1 MALTEVLQARETIT
15 GEPSVPPSI
24 DKLAAVRGAPPVPPQ
39 LPGAPPVPPQRP
51 GAPPQGGNM
60 PVFVPEGQPL
70 MPPSRPTP
78 SLNENLKKIGSLIAA
93 SLAENAIKP
102 EVLDEADREQED
114 EAMALQ
120 QMALQNINPYA
131 GGPPMSSEIAM
142 EAGGII
148 GLAAGGE
155 FSGRVP
161 GRGHGMEDNVRMPI
175 EEEGK
180 QVATL
185 AVSPSEYVVDS
196 HTMAALGNGNADRGA
211 DVMDKTVKQIR
222 QKAYGTDKQ
231 PKEISG
237 LAALKPLIERV

>member
-15 GEPSVPPSI
+15 GEPSVPPSM
-24 DKLAAVRGAPPVPPQ
+24 DKLAAVRGAPP
-39 LPGAPPVPPQRP
+39 
-51 GAPPQGGNM
+51 APPQGGNM
-60 PVFVPEGQPL
+60 PVFVPEAQP
-70 MPPSRPTP
+70 PAPIRKPTP
-78 SLNENLKKIGSLIAA
+78 SLNENLKKIGALIAA
-93 SLAENAIKP
+93 SLAENAINS
-102 EVLDEADREQED
+102 EVLHEAEREQE
-114 EAMALQ
+114 EAMELQ

-161 GRGHGMEDNVRMPI
+161 GKGHGMEDNVRMPI
-175 EEEGK
+175 KEEGK

-211 DVMDKTVKQIR
+211 DVMDATVKQIR
-222 QKAYGTDKQ
+222 QKAYGTEKQ
-231 PKEISG
+231 PREISG

>member
-1 MALTEVLQARETIT
+1 MALTDVLQARETIT
-15 GEPSVPPSI
+15 GEPGVPQSM
-24 DKLAAVRGAPPVPPQ
+24 KTLGAVQGAPP
-39 LPGAPPVPPQRP
+39 APPV
-51 GAPPQGGNM
+51 PPQGGNM
-60 PVFVPEGQPL
+60 PVFVPEGQP
-70 MPPSRPTP
+70 PVPIRKPTP

-102 EVLDEADREQED
+102 EVLDEAGREQED

-120 QMALQNINPYA
+120 QTALQNINPYA

-161 GRGHGMEDNVRMPI
+161 GTGHGMEDNVRMPI
-175 EEEGK
+175 EERGK

-211 DVMDKTVKQIR
+211 DVMDKTIKQIR
-222 QKAYGTDKQ
+222 QKAYGTEKQ
-231 PKEISG
+231 PREISG

>member
-15 GEPSVPPSI
+15 GEPSVPPSM
-24 DKLAAVRGAPPVPPQ
+24 DKLAAVRGAPP
-39 LPGAPPVPPQRP
+39 APP
-51 GAPPQGGNM
+51 APPQGGNM
-60 PVFVPEGQPL
+60 PVFVPEAQPQVPISK
-70 MPPSRPTP
+70 PPP
-78 SLNENLKKIGSLIAA
+78 SLNENLKKVGALIAA

-102 EVLDEADREQED
+102 EVLHEAEREQE
-114 EAMALQ
+114 EAMELQ

-161 GRGHGMEDNVRMPI
+161 GKGHGMEDNVRMPI
-175 EEEGK
+175 KEDGK

-211 DVMDKTVKQIR
+211 DVMDATVKQIR
-222 QKAYGTDKQ
+222 QKAYGTEKQ
-231 PKEISG
+231 PNEISG

>member
-15 GEPSVPPSI
+15 GEPSVPPSM
-24 DKLAAVRGAPPVPPQ
+24 DKLAAVRGAPP
-39 LPGAPPVPPQRP
+39 APP
-51 GAPPQGGNM
+51 APPQGGNM
-60 PVFVPEGQPL
+60 PVFVPEAQP
-70 MPPSRPTP
+70 PAPIRKPTP
-78 SLNENLKKIGSLIAA
+78 SLNENLKKIGALIAA
-93 SLAENAIKP
+93 SLAENAINS
-102 EVLDEADREQED
+102 EVLHEAEREQE
-114 EAMALQ
+114 EAMELQ
-120 QMALQNINPYA
+120 QMALQNLNPYA

-161 GRGHGMEDNVRMPI
+161 GKGHGMEDNVRMPI
-175 EEEGK
+175 KEEGK

-211 DVMDKTVKQIR
+211 DVMDATVKQIR
-222 QKAYGTDKQ
+222 QKAYGTEKQ
-231 PKEISG
+231 PREISG

>member
-15 GEPSVPPSI
+15 GEPSVPPSM
-24 DKLAAVRGAPPVPPQ
+24 DKLAAVRGAPP
-39 LPGAPPVPPQRP
+39 
-51 GAPPQGGNM
+51 APPQGGNM
-60 PVFVPEGQPL
+60 PVFVPEAQPQV
-70 MPPSRPTP
+70 PISKPTP
-78 SLNENLKKIGSLIAA
+78 SLNENLKKIGALIAA
-93 SLAENAIKP
+93 SLAENAINS
-102 EVLDEADREQED
+102 EVLHEAEREQE
-114 EAMALQ
+114 EAMELQ

-161 GRGHGMEDNVRMPI
+161 GKGHGMEDNVRMPI
-175 EEEGK
+175 KEEGK

-211 DVMDKTVKQIR
+211 DVMDATVKQIR
-222 QKAYGTDKQ
+222 QKAYGTEKQ

-237 LAALKPLIERV
+237 LAALKPLIERVKQ

>member
-15 GEPSVPPSI
+15 GEPSVPPSM
-24 DKLAAVRGAPPVPPQ
+24 DKLAAVRGAPP
-39 LPGAPPVPPQRP
+39 APP
-51 GAPPQGGNM
+51 APPQGGNM
-60 PVFVPEGQPL
+60 PVFVPEAQP
-70 MPPSRPTP
+70 PAPIRKPTP
-78 SLNENLKKIGSLIAA
+78 SLNENLKKVGALIAA

-102 EVLDEADREQED
+102 EVLHEAEREQE
-114 EAMALQ
+114 EAMELQ

-161 GRGHGMEDNVRMPI
+161 GKGHGMEDNVRMPI
-175 EEEGK
+175 KEDGK

-211 DVMDKTVKQIR
+211 DVMDATVKQIR
-222 QKAYGTDKQ
+222 QKAYGTEKQ
-231 PKEISG
+231 PREISG

>member
-15 GEPSVPPSI
+15 GEPSVPPSM
-24 DKLAAVRGAPPVPPQ
+24 DKLAAVRGAPP
-39 LPGAPPVPPQRP
+39 APP
-51 GAPPQGGNM
+51 APPQGGNM
-60 PVFVPEGQPL
+60 PVFVPEAQP
-70 MPPSRPTP
+70 PAPIRKPTP
-78 SLNENLKKIGSLIAA
+78 SLNENLKKIGALIAA
-93 SLAENAIKP
+93 SLAENAINS
-102 EVLDEADREQED
+102 EVLHEAEREQE
-114 EAMALQ
+114 EAMELQ

-161 GRGHGMEDNVRMPI
+161 GKGHGMEDNVRMPI
-175 EEEGK
+175 KEEGK

-211 DVMDKTVKQIR
+211 DVMDATVKQIR
-222 QKAYGTDKQ
+222 QKAYGTEKQ

-237 LAALKPLIERV
+237 LAALKPLIERVKQ

>member
-15 GEPSVPPSI
+15 GEPSVPPSM
-24 DKLAAVRGAPPVPPQ
+24 DKLAAVRGAPP
-39 LPGAPPVPPQRP
+39 AS
-51 GAPPQGGNM
+51 PPQGGNM
-60 PVFVPEGQPL
+60 PVFVPEAQPQVPISK
-70 MPPSRPTP
+70 PPP
-78 SLNENLKKIGSLIAA
+78 SLNENLKKVGALIAA

-102 EVLDEADREQED
+102 EVLHEAEREQE
-114 EAMALQ
+114 EAMELQ

-161 GRGHGMEDNVRMPI
+161 GKGHGMEDNVRMPI
-175 EEEGK
+175 KEDGK

-211 DVMDKTVKQIR
+211 DVMDATVKQIR
-222 QKAYGTDKQ
+222 QKAYGTEKQ

>member
-15 GEPSVPPSI
+15 GEPSVPPSM
-24 DKLAAVRGAPPVPPQ
+24 DKLAAVRGAPP
-39 LPGAPPVPPQRP
+39 APP
-51 GAPPQGGNM
+51 APPQGGNM
-60 PVFVPEGQPL
+60 PVFVPEAQP
-70 MPPSRPTP
+70 PAPIRKPTP
-78 SLNENLKKIGSLIAA
+78 SLNENLKKIGALIAA
-93 SLAENAIKP
+93 SLAENAINS
-102 EVLDEADREQED
+102 EVLHEAEREQE
-114 EAMALQ
+114 EAMELQ

-161 GRGHGMEDNVRMPI
+161 GKGHGMEDNVRMPI
-175 EEEGK
+175 EEKGK

-211 DVMDKTVKQIR
+211 DVMDATVKQIR
-222 QKAYGTDKQ
+222 QKAYGTEKQ
-231 PKEISG
+231 PREISG

>member
-15 GEPSVPPSI
+15 GEPSVPPSM
-24 DKLAAVRGAPPVPPQ
+24 DKLAAVRGAPP
-39 LPGAPPVPPQRP
+39 
-51 GAPPQGGNM
+51 APPQGGNM
-60 PVFVPEGQPL
+60 PVFVPETQPQV
-70 MPPSRPTP
+70 PISKPTP
-78 SLNENLKKIGSLIAA
+78 SLNENLKKIGALIAA
-93 SLAENAIKP
+93 SLAENAINS
-102 EVLDEADREQED
+102 EVLHEAEREQE
-114 EAMALQ
+114 EAMELQ

-161 GRGHGMEDNVRMPI
+161 GKGHGMEDNVRMPI
-175 EEEGK
+175 EEKGK

-211 DVMDKTVKQIR
+211 DVMDATVKQIR
-222 QKAYGTDKQ
+222 QKAYGTEKQ
-231 PKEISG
+231 PREISG

>member
-15 GEPSVPPSI
+15 GEPSVPPSM
-24 DKLAAVRGAPPVPPQ
+24 DKLAAVRGAPP
-39 LPGAPPVPPQRP
+39 APP
-51 GAPPQGGNM
+51 APPQGGNM
-60 PVFVPEGQPL
+60 PVFVPEAQP
-70 MPPSRPTP
+70 PAPIRKPTP
-78 SLNENLKKIGSLIAA
+78 SLNENLKKIGALIAA
-93 SLAENAIKP
+93 SLAENAINS
-102 EVLDEADREQED
+102 EVLHEAEREQE
-114 EAMALQ
+114 EAMELQ

-161 GRGHGMEDNVRMPI
+161 GKGHGMEDNVRMPI
-175 EEEGK
+175 KEEGK

-196 HTMAALGNGNADRGA
+196 HTMAARGNGNADRGA
-211 DVMDKTVKQIR
+211 DVMDATVKQIR
-222 QKAYGTDKQ
+222 QKAYGTEKQ
-231 PKEISG
+231 PREISG

>member
-15 GEPSVPPSI
+15 GEPSVPPSM
-24 DKLAAVRGAPPVPPQ
+24 DKLAAVRGAPP
-39 LPGAPPVPPQRP
+39 APP
-51 GAPPQGGNM
+51 APPQGGNM
-60 PVFVPEGQPL
+60 PVFVPEAQP
-70 MPPSRPTP
+70 PAPIRKPTP
-78 SLNENLKKIGSLIAA
+78 SLNENLKKIGALIAA
-93 SLAENAIKP
+93 SLAENAINS
-102 EVLDEADREQED
+102 EVLHEAEREQE
-114 EAMALQ
+114 EAMELQ

-161 GRGHGMEDNVRMPI
+161 GKGHGMEDNVRMPI
-175 EEEGK
+175 KEDGK

-196 HTMAALGNGNADRGA
+196 HTMAALGNCNADRGA
-211 DVMDKTVKQIR
+211 DVMDATVKQIR
-222 QKAYGTDKQ
+222 QKAYGTEKQ
-231 PKEISG
+231 PREISG

>member
-1 MALTEVLQARETIT
+1 MALTDVLQARETIT
-15 GEPSVPPSI
+15 GEPGVPQSM
-24 DKLAAVRGAPPVPPQ
+24 KTLGAVQGAPP
-39 LPGAPPVPPQRP
+39 APP
-51 GAPPQGGNM
+51 APPQGGNM
-60 PVFVPEGQPL
+60 PVFVPEAQPQVPISK
-70 MPPSRPTP
+70 PPP
-78 SLNENLKKIGSLIAA
+78 SLNENLKKVGALIAA

-102 EVLDEADREQED
+102 EVLDEAEREQNE
-114 EAMALQ
+114 EMALQ

-161 GRGHGMEDNVRMPI
+161 GTGHGMEDNVRMPI
-175 EEEGK
+175 EERGK

-211 DVMDKTVKQIR
+211 DVMDKTIKQIR
-222 QKAYGTDKQ
+222 QKAYGTEKQ
-231 PKEISG
+231 PREISG

>member
-15 GEPSVPPSI
+15 GEPSVPPSM
-24 DKLAAVRGAPPVPPQ
+24 DKLAAVRGAPP
-39 LPGAPPVPPQRP
+39 APP
-51 GAPPQGGNM
+51 APPQGGNM
-60 PVFVPEGQPL
+60 PVFVPEAQP
-70 MPPSRPTP
+70 PAPIRKPTP
-78 SLNENLKKIGSLIAA
+78 SLNENLKKIGALIAA
-93 SLAENAIKP
+93 SLAENAINS
-102 EVLDEADREQED
+102 EVLHEAEREQE
-114 EAMALQ
+114 EAMELQ

-161 GRGHGMEDNVRMPI
+161 GKGHGMEDNVRMPI
-175 EEEGK
+175 KEEGK

-211 DVMDKTVKQIR
+211 DVMDATVKQIR
-222 QKAYGTDKQ
+222 QKAYGTEKQ

>member
-15 GEPSVPPSI
+15 GEPSVPPSM
-24 DKLAAVRGAPPVPPQ
+24 DKLAAVRGAPP
-39 LPGAPPVPPQRP
+39 APP
-51 GAPPQGGNM
+51 APPQGGNM
-60 PVFVPEGQPL
+60 PVFVPEAQP
-70 MPPSRPTP
+70 PAPIRKPTP
-78 SLNENLKKIGSLIAA
+78 SLNENLKKIGALIAA

-102 EVLDEADREQED
+102 EVLHEAEREQE
-114 EAMALQ
+114 EAMELQ

-161 GRGHGMEDNVRMPI
+161 GKGHGMEDNVRMPI
-175 EEEGK
+175 KEDGK

-211 DVMDKTVKQIR
+211 DVMDATVKQIR
-222 QKAYGTDKQ
+222 QKAYGTEKQ
-231 PKEISG
+231 PREISG

>member
-15 GEPSVPPSI
+15 GEPSVPPSM
-24 DKLAAVRGAPPVPPQ
+24 DKLAAVRGAPP
-39 LPGAPPVPPQRP
+39 
-51 GAPPQGGNM
+51 APPQGGNM
-60 PVFVPEGQPL
+60 PVFVPEAQPQV
-70 MPPSRPTP
+70 PISKPTP
-78 SLNENLKKIGSLIAA
+78 SLNENLKKIGALIAA
-93 SLAENAIKP
+93 SLAENAINS
-102 EVLDEADREQED
+102 EVLHEAEREQE
-114 EAMALQ
+114 EAMELQ

-161 GRGHGMEDNVRMPI
+161 GKGHGMEDNVRMPI
-175 EEEGK
+175 EEKGK

-211 DVMDKTVKQIR
+211 DVMDATVKQIR
-222 QKAYGTDKQ
+222 QKAYGTKKQ
-231 PKEISG
+231 PREISG
-237 LAALKPLIERV
+237 LAALKPLIDRV

>member
-15 GEPSVPPSI
+15 GEPSVPPSM
-24 DKLAAVRGAPPVPPQ
+24 DKLAAVRGAPP
-39 LPGAPPVPPQRP
+39 
-51 GAPPQGGNM
+51 APPQGGNM
-60 PVFVPEGQPL
+60 PVFVPEAQPQV
-70 MPPSRPTP
+70 PISKPTP
-78 SLNENLKKIGSLIAA
+78 SLNENLKKIGALIAA
-93 SLAENAIKP
+93 SLAENAINS
-102 EVLDEADREQED
+102 EVLHEAEREQE
-114 EAMALQ
+114 EAMELQ

-161 GRGHGMEDNVRMPI
+161 GKGHGMEDNVRMPI
-175 EEEGK
+175 KEEGK

-211 DVMDKTVKQIR
+211 DVMDATVKQIR
-222 QKAYGTDKQ
+222 QKAYGTEKQ
-231 PKEISG
+231 PREISG

>member
-15 GEPSVPPSI
+15 GEPSVPPSM
-24 DKLAAVRGAPPVPPQ
+24 DKLAAVRGAPP
-39 LPGAPPVPPQRP
+39 APP
-51 GAPPQGGNM
+51 APPQGGNM
-60 PVFVPEGQPL
+60 PVFVPEAQP
-70 MPPSRPTP
+70 PAPIRKPTP
-78 SLNENLKKIGSLIAA
+78 SLNENLKKIGALIAA

-102 EVLDEADREQED
+102 EVLHEAEREQE
-114 EAMALQ
+114 EAMELQ

-161 GRGHGMEDNVRMPI
+161 GKGHGMEDNVRMPI
-175 EEEGK
+175 KEEGK

-211 DVMDKTVKQIR
+211 DVMDATVKQIR
-222 QKAYGTDKQ
+222 QKAYGTEKQ

-237 LAALKPLIERV
+237 LAALKPLIERVKQ

>member
-15 GEPSVPPSI
+15 GEPSVPPSM
-24 DKLAAVRGAPPVPPQ
+24 DKLAAVRGAPP
-39 LPGAPPVPPQRP
+39 AS
-51 GAPPQGGNM
+51 PQGGNM
-60 PVFVPEGQPL
+60 PVFVPEAQPQVPISK
-70 MPPSRPTP
+70 PPP
-78 SLNENLKKIGSLIAA
+78 SLNENLKKIGALIAA
-93 SLAENAIKP
+93 SLAENAINS
-102 EVLDEADREQED
+102 EVLHEAEREQE
-114 EAMALQ
+114 EAMELQ

-161 GRGHGMEDNVRMPI
+161 GKGHGMEDNVRMPI
-175 EEEGK
+175 KEEGK

-211 DVMDKTVKQIR
+211 DVMDATVKQIR
-222 QKAYGTDKQ
+222 QKAYGTEKQ
-231 PKEISG
+231 PREISG

>member
-15 GEPSVPPSI
+15 GEPSVPPSM
-24 DKLAAVRGAPPVPPQ
+24 DKLAAVRGAPP
-39 LPGAPPVPPQRP
+39 APP
-51 GAPPQGGNM
+51 APPQGGNM
-60 PVFVPEGQPL
+60 PVFVPETQPQV
-70 MPPSRPTP
+70 PISKPTP
-78 SLNENLKKIGSLIAA
+78 SLNENLKKIGALIAA
-93 SLAENAIKP
+93 SLAENAINS
-102 EVLDEADREQED
+102 EVLHEAEREQE
-114 EAMALQ
+114 EAMELQ

-161 GRGHGMEDNVRMPI
+161 GKGHGMEDNVRMPI
-175 EEEGK
+175 KEEGK

-211 DVMDKTVKQIR
+211 DVMDATVKQIR
-222 QKAYGTDKQ
+222 QKAYGTEKQ
-231 PKEISG
+231 PREISG

>member
-15 GEPSVPPSI
+15 GEPSVPPSM
-24 DKLAAVRGAPPVPPQ
+24 DKLAAVRGAPP
-39 LPGAPPVPPQRP
+39 APP
-51 GAPPQGGNM
+51 APPQGGNM
-60 PVFVPEGQPL
+60 PVFVPEAQP
-70 MPPSRPTP
+70 PAPIRKPTP
-78 SLNENLKKIGSLIAA
+78 SLNENLKKIGALIAA
-93 SLAENAIKP
+93 SLAENAINS
-102 EVLDEADREQED
+102 EVLHEAEREQE
-114 EAMALQ
+114 EAMELQ

-161 GRGHGMEDNVRMPI
+161 GKGHGMEDNVRMPI
-175 EEEGK
+175 KEDGK

-211 DVMDKTVKQIR
+211 DVMDATVKQIR
-222 QKAYGTDKQ
+222 QKAYGTEKQ

>member
-15 GEPSVPPSI
+15 GEPSVPPSM
-24 DKLAAVRGAPPVPPQ
+24 DKLAAVRGAPP
-39 LPGAPPVPPQRP
+39 APP
-51 GAPPQGGNM
+51 APPQGGNM
-60 PVFVPEGQPL
+60 PVFVPEAQP
-70 MPPSRPTP
+70 PAPIRKPTP
-78 SLNENLKKIGSLIAA
+78 SLNENLKKIGALIAA

-102 EVLDEADREQED
+102 EILDEAEREQN

-120 QMALQNINPYA
+120 QIALQNINPYA
-131 GGPPMSSEIAM
+131 GGPPMSSEIAR

-161 GRGHGMEDNVRMPI
+161 GKGHGMEDNVRMPI
-175 EEEGK
+175 KEEGK

-211 DVMDKTVKQIR
+211 DVMDATVKQIR
-222 QKAYGTDKQ
+222 QKAYGTEKQ

-237 LAALKPLIERV
+237 LAALKPLIERVKQ

>member
-15 GEPSVPPSI
+15 GEPSVPPSM
-24 DKLAAVRGAPPVPPQ
+24 DKLAAVRGAPP
-39 LPGAPPVPPQRP
+39 
-51 GAPPQGGNM
+51 APPQGGNM
-60 PVFVPEGQPL
+60 PVFVPEAQP
-70 MPPSRPTP
+70 PAPIRKPTP
-78 SLNENLKKIGSLIAA
+78 SLNENLKKVGALIAA

-102 EVLDEADREQED
+102 EVLHEAEREQE
-114 EAMALQ
+114 EAMELQ

-161 GRGHGMEDNVRMPI
+161 GKGHGMEDNVRMPI
-175 EEEGK
+175 KEEGK

-211 DVMDKTVKQIR
+211 DVMDATVKQIR
-222 QKAYGTDKQ
+222 QKAYGTEKQ
-231 PKEISG
+231 PREISG

>member
-15 GEPSVPPSI
+15 GEPSVPPSM
-24 DKLAAVRGAPPVPPQ
+24 DKLAALRGAPP
-39 LPGAPPVPPQRP
+39 
-51 GAPPQGGNM
+51 APPQGGNM
-60 PVFVPEGQPL
+60 PVFVPEAQP
-70 MPPSRPTP
+70 PAPIRKPTP
-78 SLNENLKKIGSLIAA
+78 SLNDNLKKVGALIAA

-102 EVLDEADREQED
+102 EVLHEAEREQE
-114 EAMALQ
+114 EAMELQ

-131 GGPPMSSEIAM
+131 GGPPMSSEIAR

-161 GRGHGMEDNVRMPI
+161 GKGHGMEDNVRMPI
-175 EEEGK
+175 EEKGK

-211 DVMDKTVKQIR
+211 DVMDATVKQIR
-222 QKAYGTDKQ
+222 QKAYGTEKQ
-231 PKEISG
+231 PREISG

>member
-15 GEPSVPPSI
+15 GEPSVPPSM
-24 DKLAAVRGAPPVPPQ
+24 DKLAAVRGAPPTPP
-39 LPGAPPVPPQRP
+39 
-51 GAPPQGGNM
+51 APPQGGNM
-60 PVFVPEGQPL
+60 PVFVPEAQPQV
-70 MPPSRPTP
+70 PISKPTP

-102 EVLDEADREQED
+102 EVLHEAEREQE
-114 EAMALQ
+114 EAMELQ

-161 GRGHGMEDNVRMPI
+161 GKGHGMEDNVRMPI
-175 EEEGK
+175 KEEGK

-211 DVMDKTVKQIR
+211 DVMDKTIKQIR
-222 QKAYGTDKQ
+222 QKAYGTEKQ
-231 PKEISG
+231 PREISG

>member
-1 MALTEVLQARETIT
+1 MALTDVLQARETIT
-15 GEPSVPPSI
+15 GEPGVPPSM

-39 LPGAPPVPPQRP
+39 LPGPPP
-51 GAPPQGGNM
+51 APPQGGNM
-60 PVFVPEGQPL
+60 PVFVPDAQP
-70 MPPSRPTP
+70 PAPIRKPTP
-78 SLNENLKKIGSLIAA
+78 SLNDNLKKVASLIAA
-93 SLAENAIKP
+93 TFAENAIKP
-102 EVLDEADREQED
+102 EVLDDAEREQD

-196 HTMAALGNGNADRGA
+196 HTMAALGNGNAARGA
-211 DVMDKTVKQIR
+211 DVMDATVKQIR
-222 QKAYGTDKQ
+222 QKAYGTDEQ

>member
-15 GEPSVPPSI
+15 GEPSVPPSM
-24 DKLAAVRGAPPVPPQ
+24 DKLAAVRGAPP
-39 LPGAPPVPPQRP
+39 APP
-51 GAPPQGGNM
+51 APPQGGNM
-60 PVFVPEGQPL
+60 PVFVPEAQP
-70 MPPSRPTP
+70 PAPIRKPTP
-78 SLNENLKKIGSLIAA
+78 SLNENLKKIGALIAA
-93 SLAENAIKP
+93 SLAENAINS
-102 EVLDEADREQED
+102 EVLHEAEREQE
-114 EAMALQ
+114 EAMELQ

-161 GRGHGMEDNVRMPI
+161 GKGHGMEDNVRMPI
-175 EEEGK
+175 KEDGK

-211 DVMDKTVKQIR
+211 DVMDATVKQIR
-222 QKAYGTDKQ
+222 QKAYGTEKQ
-231 PKEISG
+231 PREISG

>member
-15 GEPSVPPSI
+15 GEPSVPPSM
-24 DKLAAVRGAPPVPPQ
+24 DKLAAVRGAPP
-39 LPGAPPVPPQRP
+39 APP
-51 GAPPQGGNM
+51 APPQGGNM
-60 PVFVPEGQPL
+60 PVFVPEAQP
-70 MPPSRPTP
+70 PAPIRKPTP
-78 SLNENLKKIGSLIAA
+78 SLNENLKKIGALIAA
-93 SLAENAIKP
+93 SLAENAINS
-102 EVLDEADREQED
+102 EVLHEAEREQE
-114 EAMALQ
+114 EAMELQ

-161 GRGHGMEDNVRMPI
+161 GKGHGMEDNVRMPI
-175 EEEGK
+175 KEEGK

-211 DVMDKTVKQIR
+211 DVMDATVKQIR
-222 QKAYGTDKQ
+222 QKAYGTEKQ
-231 PKEISG
+231 PREISG

>member
-15 GEPSVPPSI
+15 GEPSVPPSM
-24 DKLAAVRGAPPVPPQ
+24 DKLAAVRGAPP
-39 LPGAPPVPPQRP
+39 
-51 GAPPQGGNM
+51 APPQGGNM
-60 PVFVPEGQPL
+60 PVFVPEAQP
-70 MPPSRPTP
+70 PAPIRKPTP
-78 SLNENLKKIGSLIAA
+78 SLNENLKKIGALIAA

-102 EVLDEADREQED
+102 EVLHEAEREQE
-114 EAMALQ
+114 EAMELQ

-142 EAGGII
+142 ESGGII

-161 GRGHGMEDNVRMPI
+161 GKGHGMEDNVRMPI
-175 EEEGK
+175 KEEGK

-211 DVMDKTVKQIR
+211 DVMDATVKQIR
-222 QKAYGTDKQ
+222 QKAYGTEKQ

-237 LAALKPLIERV
+237 LAALKPLIERVKQ